1 MITQK
6 SILLFILCTISIG
19 CSSDS
24 EKICYQKIT
33 LNDSGNIG
41 SLQTRNHIIR
51 METAGKFSVFELS
64 GKPLT
69 LSMNKTEF
77 QNKFPKL
84 YKNVET
90 AVAKIESGEI
100 IIDAS
105 MGSTEIEL
113 FQ

>member
-1 MITQK
+1 MNTQK
-6 SILLFILCTISIG
+6 SILLFILCTIAIG

-24 EKICYQKIT
+24 EKISYQKIT

-41 SLQTRNHIIR
+41 SLKTRNHIIR
-51 METAGKFSVFELS
+51 LETAGKFSVLKLS
-64 GKPLT
+64 GKPVA
-69 LSMNKTEF
+69 LSMNKTQF

-84 YKNVET
+84 YKAFET

-105 MGSTEIEL
+105 MNSKEIQL
-113 FQ
+113 LQ

>member
-1 MITQK
+1 MNTQK
-6 SILLFILCTISIG
+6 SLLLIILCTIAIG

-24 EKICYQKIT
+24 EKISYQKIT
-33 LNDSGNIG
+33 LNDSGDIG

-64 GKPLT
+64 GKPLS
-69 LSMNKTEF
+69 LSMNKTQF

-84 YKNVET
+84 YKAFET

-105 MGSTEIEL
+105 MGSTEIQRL
-113 FQ
+113 Q